1 VTVYEISV
9 SGACSTGLTLAAD
22 LALWARHG
30 VTVVS
35 IPAHKLGPGDAHRVA
50 DAGLDV
56 TSVLILGPSLDRRDG
71 WTAFHDQLLAVFDAA
86 AVLQAHYVAL
96 TSGSAGQMPWTEAT
110 AALGALLEPVIA
122 RAPCPLILE
131 HTNQLRSDISFV
143 HRLRDAVDVGRDL
156 GLGVLMETTACWQER
171 GVEQT
176 IAGSASLIGL
186 VHVSDL
192 GPTVRSTPDRLV
204 PGDGVL
210 PLERLVRT
218 LLASGFAGRFEL
230 EYAGPQIEAMGY
242 DAALERAI
250 PALQDLLRRAGGARA
265 GKRRTLHSGPDG
277 RTA

>member
-1 VTVYEISV
+1 VDGISV
-9 SGACSTGLTLAAD
+9 SGACSNGLTLASD
-22 LALWARHG
+22 LELWARHDVG
-30 VTVVS
+30 VVS
-35 IPAHKLGPGDAHRVA
+35 IPARKLGPGDARRVA

-56 TSVLILGPSLDRRDG
+56 TSVLILGPSLERRAG
-71 WTAFHDQLLAVFDAA
+71 WSAFHDELLEVFDAA
-86 AVLQAHYVAL
+86 ATLDADYVAF

-122 RAPCPLILE
+122 RAPCPIILE

-156 GLGVLMETTACWQER
+156 GIGVLMETTACWQER
-171 GVEQT
+171 DVEKT
-176 IAGSASLIGL
+176 IAESASCMGL

-192 GPTVRSTPDRLV
+192 GPSVRGTPDRLV

-210 PLERLVRT
+210 PLERLVT
-218 LLASGFAGRFEL
+218 ALLASGYRGRFEL

-250 PALQDLLRRAGGARA
+250 PALQAILRRAGGALA
-265 GKRRTLHSGPDG
+265 GKRRTLHSGRDG